1 MNRRPVTRSYL
12 FRPVKPTLTTISL
25 STDPPNF
32 FDWDTGI
39 YVLGPH
45 AGADIPNWGANFWED
60 WERPVHLEFFEKD
73 GSPGMETDAGAKIF
87 GSWSRSNPQKSLAF
101 YARSR
106 YGANIFSYKLFPEL
120 PFTEYKNFILRNS
133 GNDWNNTMFRDAL
146 MCSLL
151 DQTDL
156 DVMAYQPASIYLN
169 GNYWGLL
176 NIREKINEYFLATHH
191 GVDPFQIDLLDTW
204 SNPINGDAEHYN
216 HMLNFLYANS
226 PSIKANYEQVKTMMN
241 VENFMEYQLAQI
253 YFNNTDWPGNNVKFW
268 RPRTPEGRWRWIVFD
283 TDFGFG
289 CWDDDIRRYTYNTL
303 EFALATNGPDWPN
316 PPWSTYLLRRMMESK
331 EFKNEFIN
339 RFADRLNTVFSYQY
353 VLQRINQMSNTI
365 SAEMPYHLSRW
376 NQWGENIDTW
386 NGNVE
391 TMRTFASQRVSY
403 MRTYISQQFA
413 NLGFAPLKILTSS
426 PQSGTVKLNTL
437 SLESFPWEGTYFK
450 KVPVHLTA
458 RPNPGFRF
466 VSWEGTVDNPQ
477 SLSTTLTISGI
488 TTIKAVFEV
497 DGSNLNEIVINE
509 IYYNDPPDFDAD
521 DWVELYNKGV
531 TTIDLS
537 GWILKDED
545 NPHRFVIPSGIYIY
559 PKEYLVLSRNVSKFR
574 IAYPDKSVPVGDFSF
589 GLGSSGDCLR
599 LFTAD
604 SILVDSVRYGVTAP
618 WPSEPNEIGTSLELK
633 NPGYDNSLPIN
644 WTASSAAHGTP
655 GEDNSLFTGIKEID
669 SRPISS
675 HDILLQSYPNPF
687 SSITTLRYEISEQK
701 WVKITIYDLQ
711 GNLVSTLFEGEIDP
725 GIKEVIWDGC
735 GPDGSKLIS
744 GIYVCLLET
753 RSSTS
758 RHRLVIIR

>member
-1 MNRRPVTRSYL
+1 M
-12 FRPVKPTLTTISL
+12 
-25 STDPPNF
+25 PNF
-32 FDWDTGI
+32 
-39 YVLGPH
+39 
-45 AGADIPNWGANFWED
+45 GANFWED
-60 WERPVHLEFFEKD
+60 WERPIHIELFEKN
-73 GSPGMETDAGAKIF
+73 GNLGMETDAGAKIF
-87 GSWSRSNPQKSLAF
+87 GSWSRANPQKSLAF
-101 YARSR
+101 FARNR
-106 YGANIFSYKLFPEL
+106 YGADVFSYKLFPEL
-120 PFTEYKNFILRNS
+120 PFTEYNNFILRNS

-156 DVMAYQPASIYLN
+156 DRMAYQPASIYLN

-176 NIREKINEYFLATHH
+176 NIREKINEHFLATHH

-216 HMLNFLYANS
+216 QMLNFLYSNS
-226 PSIKANYEQVKTMMN
+226 PSMN

-253 YFNNTDWPGNNVKFW
+253 YFNNTDWPGNNIKLW

-289 CWDDDIRRYTYNTL
+289 IWNDDICKYTHNTL
-303 EFALATNGPDWPN
+303 AFALATNGPDWPN
-316 PPWSTYLLRRMMESK
+316 PPWSTYLLRRMIENQ

-353 VLQRINQMSNTI
+353 VLQRINQMRNNI
-365 SAEMPYHLSRW
+365 AAEMPYHLVRW

-391 TMRTFASQRVSY
+391 TMRIFASQRVSY
-403 MRTYISQQFA
+403 MRTFISQQFG
-413 NLGFAPLKILTSS
+413 NLGFASLKILTSS
-426 PQSGTVKLNTL
+426 AQSGTVKLNTL

-458 RPNPGFRF
+458 RPNPGHRF
-466 VSWEGTVDNPQ
+466 VTWEGPVDNPL

-488 TTIKAVFEV
+488 TTIKAVFEA
-497 DGSNLNEIVINE
+497 DGSGLNEIVINE

-545 NPHRFVIPSGIYIY
+545 DAHRFVIPSGIYIY
-559 PKEYLVLSRNVSKFR
+559 PNEYLVLSRNASKF
-574 IAYPDKSVPVGDFSF
+574 IVAYPDKSLPVGDFSF
-589 GLGSSGDCLR
+589 GLGSSGDCIR

-618 WPSEPNEIGTSLELK
+618 WPSEPNDIGTSLELT
-633 NPGYDNSLPIN
+633 NPGYDNSLAIN

-655 GEDNSLFTGIKEID
+655 GESNSLFTGIKKMD
-669 SRPISS
+669 SNAISS
-675 HDILLQSYPNPF
+675 HDHLLQSYPNPF
-687 SSITTLRYEISEQK
+687 SSITTLRYEISEQE
-701 WVKITIYDLQ
+701 WAKITIYDLH
-711 GNLVSTLFEGEIDP
+711 GNLVSTLFEGETDP
-725 GIKEVIWDGC
+725 GIKEVSWDGC
-735 GPDGSKLIS
+735 GPDGTILAS
-744 GIYVCLLET
+744 GIYVCRLET

-758 RHRLVIIR
+758 HYRLVIIR